1 MAAKNPHNNNQVIKI
16 TPYIFSPFFICV
28 HSRELIFFISEKSRI
43 YTMTVFGDL
52 IKETLVGY
60 FFIKIYF
67 YQGLS
72 LDGALAIFSWLITSL
87 LSISKSLL

>member
-1 MAAKNPHNNNQVIKI
+1 
-16 TPYIFSPFFICV
+16 
-28 HSRELIFFISEKSRI
+28 
-43 YTMTVFGDL
+43 MTVFGDL